1 MNIYDS
7 IKNCITSLRNSVALL
22 RRPENQ
28 VPALVFINILL
39 SSLTMICLTIFLKND
54 EEMREEEM
62 RQAQAD
68 TGTSFD
74 APPPNTIQEAIV
86 GAVGVVCDQ
95 LPTLLEKAP
104 VKLESTA
111 AIAVTVKLTLRDIA
125 ICLCACAKLP
135 QLRLGITKLI
145 AQTPFTC
152 LSEDGGKSYTGPY
165 FPEEGFKGEA
175 TGRLATDTL
184 QDIARLFKIDEPRP
198 AQRYPTPAA
207 VYDKQTSRFF
217 WNDAVVHGDPEAKQ
231 TPCHCSFAA

>member
-1 MNIYDS
+1 
-7 IKNCITSLRNSVALL
+7 
-22 RRPENQ
+22 
-28 VPALVFINILL
+28 
-39 SSLTMICLTIFLKND
+39 
-54 EEMREEEM
+54 MREEEM

-86 GAVGVVCDQ
+86 GAVGIVCDN
-95 LPTLLEKAP
+95 LPILLSQAP
-104 VKLESTA
+104 VRLEAKSS
-111 AIAVTVKLTLRDIA
+111 AIAVTVQLTLRDIA

-207 VYDKQTSRFF
+207 VYDKQTSRVF
-217 WNDAVVHGDPEAKQ
+217 W
-231 TPCHCSFAA
+231 